1 MDEKVLT
8 IVERSACEEFSVAKI
23 PHGLSMLLLRV
34 LYKCSVRLSA
44 SVLMPL
50 YSFHSEI
57 TLLKFTWLKTS
68 FFSLILKVPI
78 CVLKLAFLFWKA
90 RGLRKILEPKFFAM
104 TSLDIARIFEKE
116 HNKVLRDIRE
126 LECSEEFRLSNFG

>member
-1 MDEKVLT
+1 MVKKVLT
-8 IVERSACEEFSVAKI
+8 IVERSASEEFSVAKI

-68 FFSLILKVPI
+68 FFSLILEVPI
-78 CVLKLAFLFWKA
+78 CVLKLAFLFLQSKRTIQNWIVH
-90 RGLRKILEPKFFAM
+90 RFDLLFPPYLCTRVHKILCVPG
-104 TSLDIARIFEKE
+104 I
-116 HNKVLRDIRE
+116 
-126 LECSEEFRLSNFG
+126 